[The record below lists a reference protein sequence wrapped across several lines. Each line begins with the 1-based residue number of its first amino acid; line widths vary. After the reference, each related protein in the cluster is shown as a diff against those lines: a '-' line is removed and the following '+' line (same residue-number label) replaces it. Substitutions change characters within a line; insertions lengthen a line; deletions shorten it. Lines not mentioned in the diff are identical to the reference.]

1 MVDEE
6 ILKDA
11 EAVFC
16 MTASHLEMLEMMFP
30 EFEEKY
36 HLACDFVEFNGEVGV
51 DVPDPIGMGRQA
63 YDSVSRVMNEAMG
76 GIIGFLDERTK

>member
-1 MVDEE
+1 
-6 ILKDA
+6 
-11 EAVFC
+11 

-30 EFEEKY
+30 EFEQKF
-36 HLACDFVEFNGEVGV
+36 HLACDFVECNGQVGV

-76 GIIGFLDERTK
+76 GIIGFLDERAE